1 MKDHL
6 DKEGEALAL
15 AVADSSQA
23 LREAWLQLRTA
34 PSIKESVVDIAANA
48 TQKVKSKMREGA
60 HDAFV
65 DHAVVVIGA
74 AFAVGIL
81 LGFHRPERGTQLR
94 D

>member
-1 MKDHL
+1 MKNGKKTDLL
-6 DKEGEALAL
+6 DESTDALAL
-15 AVADSSQA
+15 AVADSDQM

-34 PSIKESVVDIAANA
+34 PSIKESVVHIAADA

-74 AFAVGIL
+74 AFAVGVLI
-81 LGFHRPERGTQLR
+81 GFTR